1 MTHATHP
8 QNSHTFN
15 IQTRTPDIYDCLI
28 IGGSFAGLSAALQL
42 ARGQRQVLILD
53 AGETRNRF
61 AEASHGFFTLD
72 GVSPA
77 EVRQRALEPLL
88 AYPTV
93 SLRQTRVTAA
103 RKSEEGFVLQSDDGQ
118 EVKGRTLILATGVA
132 DQLPDIPGLKER
144 WGKTVIHCPYCH
156 GYELRGQPI
165 AVLAGSAHSAMQAAM
180 LPDWGPTTY
189 FTQGDFE
196 PDDDLLPVLTRR
208 GVTIERIPIV
218 AIEGEG
224 GGEGDAVSAVRLAAG
239 RRIAVCAVDVAPQ
252 TQIAQSLVE
261 QLGLATEEAPTGQM
275 ISADAMRQT
284 SVPGVFAAGDSAM
297 PMHNATLASASG
309 VMAGVGAHRYLIFNG

>member
-1 MTHATHP
+1 MANRALTLFTIDM
-8 QNSHTFN
+8 SHFSEK
-15 IQTRTPDIYDCLI
+15 IRWLLDYEEIPYQEIALTP
-28 IGGSFAGLSAALQL
+28 ALHTVPMWL
-42 ARGQRQVLILD
+42 KGR
-53 AGETRNRF
+53 
-61 AEASHGFFTLD
+61 
-72 GVSPA
+72 
-77 EVRQRALEPLL
+77 RALEPLL

-93 SLRQTRVTAA
+93 SLRQNRVTAA

-144 WGKTVIHCPYCH
+144 WGKSVIHCPYCH

-208 GVTIERIPIV
+208 GVTIERTPIV

-224 GGEGDAVSAVRLAAG
+224 GGEGDAVSAVRLADVRSAPFMW
-239 RRIAVCAVDVAPQ
+239 RRKLRLR
-252 TQIAQSLVE
+252 SHWLSNW
-261 QLGLATEEAPTGQM
+261 GLLPK
-275 ISADAMRQT
+275 RHP
-284 SVPGVFAAGDSAM
+284 PGK
-297 PMHNATLASASG
+297 
-309 VMAGVGAHRYLIFNG
+309 